1 VRKWRNTIFPKFNER
16 AKSDEMFG
24 WKKISKERNIQI
36 AGKAH
41 ARKRI
46 YENSQTDANK
56 IQSFKM

>member
-1 VRKWRNTIFPKFNER
+1 MIFPKFNER
-16 AKSDEMFG
+16 AESDEMFG

-41 ARKRI
+41 ARKKI
-46 YENSQTDANK
+46 YDNPQIDANK